1 MSKNKNLKKVIKG
14 NKVAQIISIVL
25 VGCLLLSFVL
35 PLVGIF
41 MS

>member
-1 MSKNKNLKKVIKG
+1 MSKNVKKEVKG
-14 NKVAQIISIVL
+14 NKVARVVSIL
-25 VGCLLLSFVL
+25 LIGCLLLSFVL